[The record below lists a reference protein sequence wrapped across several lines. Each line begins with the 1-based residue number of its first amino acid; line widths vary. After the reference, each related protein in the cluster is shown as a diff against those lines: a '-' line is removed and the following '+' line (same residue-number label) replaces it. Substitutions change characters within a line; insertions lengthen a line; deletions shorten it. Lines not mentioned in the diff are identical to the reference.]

1 MTSFKMYNRTFTT
14 TKKQTESRIV
24 IELLFPSFNCET
36 MVCLTLSMCLL
47 ECVDNQSVG
56 RRSIGAGTARV
67 KSHVIR
73 AQNASKL
80 GEKA

>member
-1 MTSFKMYNRTFTT
+1 MGGGGPLY
-14 TKKQTESRIV
+14 V
-24 IELLFPSFNCET
+24 
-36 MVCLTLSMCLL
+36 
-47 ECVDNQSVG
+47 
-56 RRSIGAGTARV
+56 GTARV

>member
-1 MTSFKMYNRTFTT
+1 MQNVYNTP
-14 TKKQTESRIV
+14 KGKQ
-24 IELLFPSFNCET
+24 LQ
-36 MVCLTLSMCLL
+36 ML
-47 ECVDNQSVG
+47 ECCYQSVG
-56 RRSIGAGTARV
+56 RRSVGTARV

>member
-1 MTSFKMYNRTFTT
+1 MFLVALPGEIVGSSTTIRPRSITLHTDRPIPKARRATFTSAT
-14 TKKQTESRIV
+14 SHMPKREYIRAS
-24 IELLFPSFNCET
+24 
-36 MVCLTLSMCLL
+36 
-47 ECVDNQSVG
+47 VDALYV
-56 RRSIGAGTARV
+56 GTARV